1 MTRWRTMGVVLRRSG
16 IVALLLAIVTGAGDR
31 PGTEPE
37 DTPLLDIL
45 IAVDVTASMSA
56 QDDAAG
62 SRLVAARRDL
72 AGLVAALPSARYT
85 LVSFGSQVE
94 VELRATSDP
103 VAIRDEIDQLEVEP
117 PAPGE
122 GTRTD
127 RALPVLQDLLA
138 VPDGASGALQGA
150 AADVRRILLFVSDGE
165 QTADTDRRSFSVL
178 ADDLD
183 VSLVL
188 GYGTSDGGLM
198 PDPTRDGGA
207 IGAGMVVDPATGRPA
222 VSRFDGPDLR
232 RIAEETQGVFEHRA
246 GPGGIDE
253 LAEAVQLQAYD
264 TTESPEGRRELAWL
278 WSLLLLGL
286 LLVELRGVW
295 LAFMIDL
302 RVARS

>member
-1 MTRWRTMGVVLRRSG
+1 MTGRRTWGGALRRG
-16 IVALLLAIVTGAGDR
+16 VIVALLLAIVTGVGDR

-37 DTPLLDIL
+37 DAPLLDIL

-56 QDDAAG
+56 QDDEAG
-62 SRLVAARRDL
+62 SRLAAAHRDL
-72 AGLVAALPSARYT
+72 ARLVAALPSARYT

-103 VAIRDEIDQLEVEP
+103 VAIRDEIDQLDVEP

-138 VPDGASGALQGA
+138 GPDGAGGVLGAGA
-150 AADVRRILLFVSDGE
+150 DMRRILVFVSDGE

-178 ADDLD
+178 ARDLHA
-183 VSLVL
+183 SLVL
-188 GYGTSDGGLM
+188 GYGTTEGGLM
-198 PDPTRDGGA
+198 PDPNRDERTA
-207 IGAGMVVDPATGRPA
+207 GAGLVMDPATERPA

-232 RIAEETQGVFEHRA
+232 RIAEETEGAFEHRV
-246 GPGGIDE
+246 GPGGINE

-264 TTESPEGRRELAWL
+264 TTESPEDRRQLAWM

-286 LLVELRGVW
+286 LLIELRVVW
-295 LAFMIDL
+295 SAFLADL
-302 RVARS
+302 RVIRP